1 MRFIIDRFEGGFAI
15 VELEN
20 REIVNIPRVVLPIEA
35 KEGDSIIVSI
45 DEVETES
52 RKKRIQDKFNSL
64 FDDGE

>member
-1 MRFIIDRFEGGFAI
+1 MRFIIDRFEGDFAI

-20 REIVNIPRVVLPIEA
+20 REIVDIPRVVLPIEA

-52 RKKRIQDKFNSL
+52 RKKRIQNKFNSL
-64 FDDGE
+64 FDDGD

>member
-1 MRFIIDRFEGGFAI
+1 MRFIIDRFEGDFAI

-20 REIVNIPRVVLPIEA
+20 REIVNIPRVALPIEA

-64 FDDGE
+64 FDDGD

>member
-1 MRFIIDRFEGGFAI
+1 MRFIIDRFEGEFAI

-20 REIVNIPRVVLPIEA
+20 REIVDIPRVVLPIEA

-64 FDDGE
+64 FDDGD

>member
-1 MRFIIDRFEGGFAI
+1 MRFIIDRFEGDFAI
-15 VELEN
+15 VELKN
-20 REIVNIPRVVLPIEA
+20 RESVDIPRVVLPIEA

-64 FDDGE
+64 FDDGD